1 MPSSSY
7 YPAKQIT
14 PYTIWIGSMGDSE
27 NAAFF
32 NRHKIALVV
41 NCSRDIPYSF
51 PRHGQRIRVN
61 VHDNKTE
68 RATILQYW
76 PDAVT
81 AIEGAVSKGKGVLV
95 HCYAGMQRSTA
106 TVAAYL
112 IWKEGISAE
121 EAMRRIKTRKPE
133 AFEPVPTF
141 DDSLKEW
148 ERMVMAVRRQHGFF

>member
-1 MPSSSY
+1 MTSSY
-7 YPAKQIT
+7 YPSKQIV
-14 PYTIWIGSMGDSE
+14 PYPIWIGSRGDSE

-32 NRHKIALVV
+32 NRHKISLVI
-41 NCSRDIPYSF
+41 NCSRDIPFTF
-51 PRHGQRIRVN
+51 PGHVQTYRVN

-76 PDAVT
+76 PDAVK
-81 AIEGAVSKGKGVLV
+81 AIENAVSKKNGVLV

-112 IWKEGISAE
+112 IWKEGISAQ
-121 EAMRRIKTRKPE
+121 EAMQRIKKRKSE

-148 ERMVMAVRRQHGFF
+148 ERMVMASRRQHGFF